1 MNVLSVMQTRPA
13 RFGLFCTSVRVL
25 ILAAAMVLV
34 SACAADAAKTV
45 KAKAEISAV
54 EELNPD
60 YQGRPSPV
68 KVIMFQLSA
77 ADAFDNA
84 DFFSLF
90 DPESGVL
97 GGDELART
105 EMLLQPGESR
115 EWEAEFD
122 EATIVVGVVAA
133 FRDIENAQWRASAA
147 LVEQGITGKILFKKK
162 KLKVTVDSLA
172 VSVTTE

>member
-1 MNVLSVMQTRPA
+1 MNVHSVTQKGPA
-13 RFGLFCTSVRVL
+13 RYVLYRANVRVL
-25 ILAAAMVLV
+25 LLVAAMVLV
-34 SACAADAAKTV
+34 TACAGAPKPVVV
-45 KAKAEISAV
+45 KSEISAV

-68 KVIMFQLSA
+68 KIIMFQLSA

-90 DPESGVL
+90 EPEPSVL
-97 GGDELART
+97 GGDMLART

-122 EATIVVGVVAA
+122 EGTSVIGVVAA
-133 FRDIENAQWRASAA
+133 FRDIENAQWRASVA
-147 LVEQGITGKILFKKK
+147 LAEQGITAKLLFKKK
-162 KLKVTVDSLA
+162 KLKIAVDSLA
-172 VSVTTE
+172 VSVSTE

>member
-1 MNVLSVMQTRPA
+1 MNVHSVTQKGPTRYIVYRA
-13 RFGLFCTSVRVL
+13 AVWVL
-25 ILAAAMVLV
+25 LLAAAMVLV
-34 SACAADAAKTV
+34 TGCASAPKPV
-45 KAKAEISAV
+45 KVKSAISAV
-54 EELNPD
+54 EDLNPD

-122 EATIVVGVVAA
+122 EATIAVGVVAA
-133 FRDIENAQWRASAA
+133 FRDIENAQWRASVVLA
-147 LVEQGITGKILFKKK
+147 EKGITDKLLFKKK